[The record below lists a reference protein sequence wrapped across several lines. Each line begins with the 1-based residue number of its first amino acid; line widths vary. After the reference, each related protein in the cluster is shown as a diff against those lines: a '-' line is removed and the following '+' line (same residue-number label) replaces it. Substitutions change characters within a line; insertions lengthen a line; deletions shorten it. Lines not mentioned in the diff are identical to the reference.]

1 MDSERVKSGGVITVP
16 EIPTMAE
23 AYGWCGITPIQYM
36 DFTPGELDMMIQVTK
51 IKAGVEAP
59 VQGQKEQQD
68 DDTMEKIV
76 SGFLHPVINACQ
88 GGLNG

>member
-16 EIPTMAE
+16 GIPTMAE

-36 DFTPGELDMMIQVTK
+36 EFTPAELDMMIQVSR
-51 IKAGVEAP
+51 IKAGISDTP
-59 VQGQKEQQD
+59 KQGQKEQQD

-88 GGLNG
+88 GGL